1 MAETQGPTVI
11 AVAVV
16 FAVLLF
22 FTVVLRIYARVAV
35 VKSVGPDDYLIL
47 VAALLSW
54 AFIACVVSSVQHGL
68 GSHFVDVIARGQD
81 NLITYS
87 QIVWLSS
94 IFYNA
99 CLGFIKISVLAL
111 YMRLGDRKLRRVAM
125 VMVGVIVC
133 QAGANVMAC
142 IFQCTPVSAAYDIR
156 IGEED
161 KKCVDIN
168 AFYLANAAVNI
179 FTDILTYTLP
189 IPLVIKLQIPRQQK
203 IGLAVI
209 LGLGLF
215 ACVSSIIRITYI
227 PQMLVSEDPTWAITG
242 AMYWSVIETN
252 VGILAASIPSYKA
265 IAKRYAPRLLGTSS
279 NGSRKRSVFKMMK
292 GVGNS
297 HSTGGDI
304 KPQSTKP
311 GFSKFDTHITDD
323 NSSEEVL
330 FTPNGRI
337 GVKTEI
343 VHQFEDAGN
352 GKGSFGNGLP
362 LQGVRHSSQPD
373 SG

>member
-1 MAETQGPTVI
+1 MSETQGPTVI
-11 AVAVV
+11 AVAAV

-22 FTVVLRIYARVAV
+22 FTLILRIYARVVV
-35 VKSVGPDDYLIL
+35 VKSVGPDDYLII

-54 AFIACVVSSVQHGL
+54 AFIACVIKSVEHGL
-68 GSHFVDVIARGQD
+68 GSHYPEVIARGTD
-81 NLITYS
+81 NFITYL
-87 QIVWLSS
+87 QVVWLSS

-125 VMVGVIVC
+125 VMVGVICC
-133 QAGANVMAC
+133 QAGANVLAC
-142 IFQCTPVSAAYDIR
+142 IFQCAPVSAAYDVR
-156 IGEED
+156 ILPAD
-161 KKCVDIN
+161 KKCIDIN
-168 AFYLANAAVNI
+168 AFYLANAA
-179 FTDILTYTLP
+179 
-189 IPLVIKLQIPRQQK
+189 IPRQQK

-227 PQMLVSEDPTWAITG
+227 PQMLVSDDPTWAITG

-252 VGILAASIPSYKA
+252 IGILAASIPSYKA

-279 NGSRKRSVFKMMK
+279 NGSHKRSVFKMMK
-292 GVGNS
+292 GGS
-297 HSTGGDI
+297 GGPSQHTGGDM
-304 KPQSTKP
+304 KPTSTKP
-311 GFSKFDTHITDD
+311 AFSTFDTHATND

-330 FTPNGRI
+330 FTPTGRI

-343 VHQFEDAGN
+343 VHQFEEAGN
-352 GKGSFGNGLP
+352 GQDSFGGGLP
-362 LQGVRHSSQPD
+362 LQGVRHSSKPD

>member
-1 MAETQGPTVI
+1 MSETQGPTVI
-11 AVAVV
+11 AVAAV

-22 FTVVLRIYARVAV
+22 FTLILRIYARVAV
-35 VKSVGPDDYLIL
+35 VKSVGPDDYLII

-54 AFIACVVSSVQHGL
+54 AFIACVIKSVEHGL
-68 GSHFVDVIARGQD
+68 GSHYPEVIARGTE
-81 NLITYS
+81 NFITYM
-87 QIVWLSS
+87 QVVWLSS

-125 VMVGVIVC
+125 VMC
-133 QAGANVMAC
+133 A
-142 IFQCTPVSAAYDIR
+142 PVSAAYDIR
-156 IGEED
+156 ILPAD
-161 KKCVDIN
+161 KKCIDIN

-189 IPLVIKLQIPRQQK
+189 IPLVVKLQIPRQQK

-227 PQMLVSEDPTWAITG
+227 PQMLVSDDPTWAITG

-252 VGILAASIPSYKA
+252 IGILAASIPSYKA

-279 NGSRKRSVFKMMK
+279 NGSHKRSVFKMMK
-292 GVGNS
+292 GGS
-297 HSTGGDI
+297 GGPSQHTGGDM
-304 KPQSTKP
+304 KPTSTKP
-311 GFSKFDTHITDD
+311 AFSTFDTHATND

-330 FTPNGRI
+330 FTPTGRI

-343 VHQFEDAGN
+343 VHQFEEAGN
-352 GKGSFGNGLP
+352 GQDSFGGGLP
-362 LQGVRHSSQPD
+362 LQGVRHSSKPD
-373 SG
+373 SALGRSSASIHGGSRSSR

>member
-1 MAETQGPTVI
+1 MSETQGPTVI
-11 AVAVV
+11 AVAAV

-22 FTVVLRIYARVAV
+22 FTLILRIYARVAV
-35 VKSVGPDDYLIL
+35 VKSVGPDD
-47 VAALLSW
+47 
-54 AFIACVVSSVQHGL
+54 SVEHGL
-68 GSHFVDVIARGQD
+68 GSHYPEVIARGTE
-81 NLITYS
+81 NFITYM
-87 QIVWLSS
+87 QVVWLSS

-125 VMVGVIVC
+125 VMVGVIFC
-133 QAGANVMAC
+133 QAGANVLAC
-142 IFQCTPVSAAYDIR
+142 IFQCAPVSAAYDIR
-156 IGEED
+156 ILPAD
-161 KKCVDIN
+161 KKCIDIN

-189 IPLVIKLQIPRQQK
+189 IPLVVKLQIPRQQK

-209 LGLGLF
+209 LGLGLLYVYQMPDGARGDTDVDVYS

-227 PQMLVSEDPTWAITG
+227 PQMLVSDDPTWAITG

-252 VGILAASIPSYKA
+252 IGILAASIPSYKA

-279 NGSRKRSVFKMMK
+279 NGSHKRSPAF
-292 GVGNS
+292 
-297 HSTGGDI
+297 ST
-304 KPQSTKP
+304 
-311 GFSKFDTHITDD
+311 FDTHATND

-330 FTPNGRI
+330 FTPTGRI

-343 VHQFEDAGN
+343 VHQFEEAGN
-352 GKGSFGNGLP
+352 GQDSFGGGLP
-362 LQGVRHSSQPD
+362 LQGVRHSSKPD
-373 SG
+373 SALGRSSASIHGGSRSSR